1 MKNITK
7 KQKMI
12 FIILA
17 VIIIAGI
24 AVISTIGFN
33 LELKMQETKK
43 IELYIQ
49 KDFEISDIKNIVKEV
64 IPDESIIIQKV
75 EVFEDSVSI
84 TAKDITDEQ
93 KQSIIDKVNEKYGT
107 ELKADSTEI
116 INIPNMKI
124 RDLVKPYVTSF
135 AISTVLILVYI
146 AIRYR
151 KLRKYL
157 LPVHNAF

>member
-49 KDFEISDIKNIVKEV
+49 KDFEISIYLAINNKI
-64 IPDESIIIQKV
+64 IFFIHFSIYKMIFYFSK
-75 EVFEDSVSI
+75 
-84 TAKDITDEQ
+84 
-93 KQSIIDKVNEKYGT
+93 
-107 ELKADSTEI
+107 ST
-116 INIPNMKI
+116 
-124 RDLVKPYVTSF
+124 
-135 AISTVLILVYI
+135 
-146 AIRYR
+146 
-151 KLRKYL
+151 
-157 LPVHNAF
+157 

>member
-93 KQSIIDKVNEKYGT
+93 KQSIIYKVNEKYLLVVSYRRSYVFT
-107 ELKADSTEI
+107 TC
-116 INIPNMKI
+116 KI
-124 RDLVKPYVTSF
+124 LSKSIGFMIKSNGRT
-135 AISTVLILVYI
+135 
-146 AIRYR
+146 
-151 KLRKYL
+151 
-157 LPVHNAF
+157 

>member
-64 IPDESIIIQKV
+64 IPDESIMIQKV

-135 AISTVLILVYI
+135 AISTVLILLYI

-151 KLRKYL
+151 K
-157 LPVHNAF
+157 

>member
-64 IPDESIIIQKV
+64 IPDESIMIQKV

-151 KLRKYL
+151 KLGSIY
-157 LPVHNAF
+157 V

>member
-7 KQKMI
+7 KQKKI

-64 IPDESIIIQKV
+64 IQQK
-75 EVFEDSVSI
+75 
-84 TAKDITDEQ
+84 TLQMNKNNQ
-93 KQSIIDKVNEKYGT
+93 
-107 ELKADSTEI
+107 
-116 INIPNMKI
+116 
-124 RDLVKPYVTSF
+124 
-135 AISTVLILVYI
+135 
-146 AIRYR
+146 
-151 KLRKYL
+151 
-157 LPVHNAF
+157 